1 MIRDGCRV
9 KIHYTLTVDGE
20 TWESTAGKEPLSYVQ
35 GEGQLFSGLEER
47 LLGGRAGEKRSIE
60 IPPEKGFGQPDPADI
75 HKMPKSILCLP
86 DNMKPG
92 QYVSGNLAGD
102 PFRARIV
109 AIDSREITLDMN
121 HPLAGKT
128 LHFEVEVV
136 EVLS

>member
-1 MIRDGCRV
+1 MIRAGSRV

-35 GEGQLFSGLEER
+35 GEGQLFGGLEER
-47 LLGGRAGEKRSIE
+47 LLGGRTGEKRSFK
-60 IPPEKGFGQPDPADI
+60 IPPEKGFGQPNPDDI

-86 DNMKPG
+86 DNVKPG
-92 QYVSGNLAGD
+92 QYVSGTLAGD

-109 AIDSREITLDMN
+109 AIDAREITLDLN

>member
-1 MIRDGCRV
+1 MIRAGSRV

-20 TWESTAGKEPLSYVQ
+20 TWETTAGKEPMSYVQ
-35 GEGQLFSGLEER
+35 GEGQLFGGLEER
-47 LLGGRAGEKRSIE
+47 LLGGRAGEKRSFE
-60 IPPEKGFGQPDPADI
+60 IPPENGFGLSNPDEI
-75 HKMPKSILCLP
+75 HKLPKSVLCLP
-86 DNMKPG
+86 DNVKSG

-102 PFRARIV
+102 PFQARIV
-109 AIDSREITLDMN
+109 AINAREITLDMN